1 MRPASSRITIKSVAQ
16 EAGVSITTVS
26 LVLNNIETASIPPE
40 TRQRVLD
47 AVKRLGYRRSASA
60 RQMRTHRSGLIGLIT
75 DIVATTPFAVE
86 MIRGAQDIAWEKGKV
101 LLIINTGGES
111 GLDEAAVE
119 VMLERQV
126 EGIVYAAMFHRLV
139 QPPEAIREVPV
150 VLLDSFVRDGSLP
163 SVVPDELGGASR
175 AVDALV
181 ERGHRRIGLIN
192 LREDVP
198 AGRLRRQAYLERL
211 TAHGIVPDPEY
222 IRNGDGETEGGYQ
235 QAQMLLGLPEAPTAL
250 FCANDRMAMGAYDA
264 IKERGLRIPADVAV
278 IGYDNQEI
286 IAAHL
291 RPALTTVQLP
301 HYEMG
306 RWAVQYLLRAGE
318 TAEQLPEQAVLPC
331 PLVERESHGKSIE
344 RR

>member
-26 LVLNNIETASIPPE
+26 LVLNNIETAGIPPE

-101 LLIINTGGES
+101 LLIVNTGGER

-126 EGIVYAAMFHRLV
+126 EGIVYAAMFHRRV

-150 VLLDSFVRDGSLP
+150 VLLDSFIQDGSLP
-163 SVVPDELGGASR
+163 SVVPDELGGASQ

-181 ERGHRRIGLIN
+181 VRGHRRIGLIN

-198 AGRLRRQAYLERL
+198 AGRLRRQAYIERL
-211 TAHGIVPDPEY
+211 TAHGIVPDPEL

-235 QAQMLLGLPEAPTAL
+235 QAQFLLGLPNAPTAL

-264 IKERGLRIPADVAV
+264 IKERGLRIPADIAV

-306 RWAVQYLLRAGE
+306 RWAVQYLLRASEMGE
-318 TAEQLPEQAVLPC
+318 GHPEQAVLPC
-331 PLVERESHGKSIE
+331 PLVERESHGFVVE